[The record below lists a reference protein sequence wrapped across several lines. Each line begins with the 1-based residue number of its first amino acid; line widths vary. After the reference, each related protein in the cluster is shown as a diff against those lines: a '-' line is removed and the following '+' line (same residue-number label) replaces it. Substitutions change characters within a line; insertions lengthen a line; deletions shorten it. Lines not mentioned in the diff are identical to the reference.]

1 MSSPALIIPE
11 RIEEVP
17 ALEGSVLV
25 PLVHKEIAGSTEDL
39 RIVEHPLV
47 VQEGLD
53 LPSTGPSDTPVQV
66 ETVDTSINK
75 EAASTEECP
84 NVVDSGETIL
94 EPLVQSSEVKDQLPL
109 ESTSQLD
116 AEGDPSNTFASELL
130 AVSEPS
136 TAMYGAGAAIDD
148 LT

>member
-1 MSSPALIIPE
+1 M
-11 RIEEVP
+11 
-17 ALEGSVLV
+17 
-25 PLVHKEIAGSTEDL
+25 
-39 RIVEHPLV
+39 
-47 VQEGLD
+47 
-53 LPSTGPSDTPVQV
+53 QV

-94 EPLVQSSEVKDQLPL
+94 EPLVQSSEVKGNGILSLAVFLLSSLHLSFPLPAIYQYLFTFTDQLPL